1 MILRPASFLSRILAL
16 ALLGAVLAGLYLLAV
31 RPMTEQYLHYRR
43 SIDQSQDLLG
53 QYRRLGASLPA
64 LQSQLDEL
72 DRRRASAGTQLQ
84 GASDALVAA
93 DLQNRIKG
101 IVDARGGQLT
111 STQIL
116 AAKDEAELRRIGIR
130 VQMTA
135 TVDALYRIF
144 YDLESG
150 KPFLFLDNIDI
161 RQRRARRRRKEA
173 ADDSNLAV
181 RFDIYGYLRTEAT

>member
-31 RPMTEQYLHYRR
+31 RPMTEQYLHYRQ

-72 DRRRASAGTQLQ
+72 DRRRTSAGTHLQ

-101 IVDARGGQLT
+101 IVDAHGGQLT

-144 YDLESG
+144 HDLESG

>member
-72 DRRRASAGTQLQ
+72 DRRRTSAGTHLQ

-101 IVDARGGQLT
+101 IVDAHGGQLT

-144 YDLESG
+144 HDLESG

>member
-16 ALLGAVLAGLYLLAV
+16 ALLGAVLATLYLLAV
-31 RPMTEQYLHYRR
+31 RPMTEQYLHYRQ

-53 QYRRLGASLPA
+53 QYGRLGASLPA

-72 DRRRASAGTQLQ
+72 DRRRVSAGTQLQ

-135 TVDALYRIF
+135 TVDALYQIF